1 MSIINLNVGNTVQL
15 KKKHPCSQD
24 LFKITRIGSDIKIV
38 CLGCGRDLMIPR
50 EKLEKMIK
58 NVIRNDEE

>member
-1 MSIINLNVGNTVQL
+1 MSIINLNVGDTVQL